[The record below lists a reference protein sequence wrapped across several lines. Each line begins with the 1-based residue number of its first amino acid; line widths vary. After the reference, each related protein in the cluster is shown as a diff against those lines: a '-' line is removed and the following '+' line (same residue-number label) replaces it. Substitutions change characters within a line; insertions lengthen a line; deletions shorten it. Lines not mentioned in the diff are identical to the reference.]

1 MKTIVITGVSSG
13 LGKAFFSRLSQSDSQ
28 LIGISRTFSNEQIEL
43 AKARPDRI
51 CLLETDLATSW
62 QVLDTKPLELAL
74 ARFACDELVFI
85 SNAGTIQPISPVG
98 MASAEAI
105 RDSMAVNMLGPMM
118 FARVLTDHARRLNG
132 RLTILNISSGA
143 ATRAIAG
150 WSSYCSAKAG
160 IHMFFDVLAAES
172 AGASQVR
179 ITHIDPGVLDTG
191 MQKAIRSAERSDMP
205 ARDDFIRLEKEGKLR
220 DPDDVASE
228 IVSKYLGQ

>member
-13 LGKAFFSRLSQSDSQ
+13 LGKSFFSRLSQSDSQ

-98 MASAEAI
+98 MAAAEAI

-118 FARVLTDHARRLNG
+118 FARVLTDHVRRLNG

-179 ITHIDPGVLDTG
+179 ITQIDPGVLDTG

-205 ARDDFIRLEKEGKLR
+205 ARDDFIRLKKEGKLR
-220 DPDDVASE
+220 DPEDVASE

>member
-13 LGKAFFSRLSQSDSQ
+13 LGKSFFSRLSQSDSQ

-98 MASAEAI
+98 MAAAEAI

-118 FARVLTDHARRLNG
+118 IARVLTDHARRLNG
-132 RLTILNISSGA
+132 RMTILNISSGA

-179 ITHIDPGVLDTG
+179 ITQIDPGALDTG

-205 ARDDFIRLEKEGKLR
+205 ARDDFIRLKKEGKLR
-220 DPDDVASE
+220 DPEDVASE